1 MGEKNSAA
9 PAVNSWLTSLWF
21 AAQTVRPACTWQ
33 DVYAASGIP
42 FVYVAAES
50 WFDPATIH
58 CHPRMQIPAVP
69 ALHALRQLDATCWA
83 ACGIAVTQHW
93 FRTSQ
98 DLAEFLVNPI
108 VGVVVI
114 WGVDGPEYGVL
125 ISYTAT
131 SLTIQCADGRLQ
143 TRAYAALYNR
153 SGIDIAVLAPL
164 PVAPLPSYAPLAQA
178 CALFGTQTIVRF
190 DTPKHPLRDDQ
201 AWHVGLGAFE
211 VMALAADHAAPLA
224 LVSTHV
230 ATIMRDLWQR
240 CGVAQLLLQHW
251 ALRHPEV
258 TGTQILLQAAD
269 ACVDAQFFLD
279 IVATQFPLTTPPR
292 ALSHAEGDLI
302 AAACRDVRVVLRDAL
317 TGMQH
322 ALAQWQAHCDA

>member
-9 PAVNSWLTSLWF
+9 PAVNSWLTSLWS
-21 AAQTVRPACTWQ
+21 ATQTVRPACVWQ
-33 DVYAASGIP
+33 DVYAASGLP

-58 CHPRMQIPAVP
+58 CHPRLQIPAVP
-69 ALHALRQLDATCWA
+69 ALHALRQLDAGCWA

-98 DLAEFLVNPI
+98 ELAQFLVNPL
-108 VGVVVI
+108 VGAVVV

-125 ISYTAT
+125 IGHTAT
-131 SLTIQCADGRLQ
+131 TLTIQCGDGRLQ
-143 TRAYAALYNR
+143 SLAYSALYSR
-153 SGIDIAVLAPL
+153 GGIDIAVLTPL
-164 PVAPLPSYAPLAQA
+164 PVVPAPSYAPLAHA

-230 ATIMRDLWQR
+230 ATIMRDLRQR
-240 CGVAQLLLQHW
+240 CGVTQQLLQHW
-251 ALRHPEV
+251 APLHPAA

-269 ACVDAQFFLD
+269 AFVDAQFFID
-279 IVATQFPLTTPPR
+279 IAATQFPLTTPPR

-302 AAACRDVRVVLRDAL
+302 AAVCRDVRVVLSDAL
-317 TGMQH
+317 TGMQR
-322 ALAQWQAHCDA
+322 ALAQWQTHCDD

>member
-1 MGEKNSAA
+1 MVEKNSAA
-9 PAVNSWLTSLWF
+9 PAVNSWLTSLWS
-21 AAQTVRPACTWQ
+21 ATQTVRPACAWQ
-33 DVYAASGIP
+33 DVYAASGLP

-58 CHPRMQIPAVP
+58 CHPRLQIPAVP
-69 ALHALRQLDATCWA
+69 ALHALRQLDAGCWA

-98 DLAEFLVNPI
+98 ELAQFLVNPL
-108 VGVVVI
+108 VGAVVV
-114 WGVDGPEYGVL
+114 WGVAGPEYGIL
-125 ISYTAT
+125 STYTDT
-131 SLTIQCADGRLQ
+131 TLTIQYADGRLQ
-143 TRAYAALYNR
+143 SLAYSALYSR
-153 SGIDIAVLAPL
+153 GGIDIAVLTPL
-164 PVAPLPSYAPLAQA
+164 PVVPVPSYAPLAHA

-230 ATIMRDLWQR
+230 ATIMRDLRQR
-240 CGVAQLLLQHW
+240 CGVAQQLLQHW
-251 ALRHPEV
+251 APLHPAA

-269 ACVDAQFFLD
+269 AFVDAQFFLD
-279 IVATQFPLTTPPR
+279 IAATQFPLMTPPR

-302 AAACRDVRVVLRDAL
+302 AAVCRDVRVVLSDAL
-317 TGMQH
+317 TGMQR

>member
-1 MGEKNSAA
+1 MGEKNSPA
-9 PAVNSWLTSLWF
+9 PLVNSWLTSLWS
-21 AAQTVRPACTWQ
+21 AAQTVQPLCVWQ
-33 DVYAASGIP
+33 DVYAASGMP

-58 CHPRMQIPAVP
+58 CHPRLQIPAVS
-69 ALHALRQLDATCWA
+69 ALHALRQLDATRWA
-83 ACGIAVTQHW
+83 ACGIAVTQYW
-93 FRTSQ
+93 FRTPQ
-98 DLAEFLVNPI
+98 DLADFLVNPI
-108 VGVVVI
+108 VGVAVV

-125 ISYTAT
+125 IEYTAT

-143 TRAYAALYNR
+143 TRTYSSLYNR
-153 SGIDIAVLAPL
+153 SGIDVAVLAPL
-164 PVAPLPSYAPLAQA
+164 PVVPMPSYAPLAQA

-240 CGVAQLLLQHW
+240 SVVAQQLLQHW
-251 ALRHPEV
+251 APLHPTA
-258 TGTQILLQAAD
+258 TGTQMLLQAAD
-269 ACVDAQFFLD
+269 AFVDAQFFLD

-292 ALSHAEGDLI
+292 ALSHAEGDLV
-302 AAACRDVRVVLRDAL
+302 AAACRDVRLVLSDAL
-317 TGMQH
+317 TGMQL
-322 ALAQWQAHCDA
+322 ALAQWQTHCDD